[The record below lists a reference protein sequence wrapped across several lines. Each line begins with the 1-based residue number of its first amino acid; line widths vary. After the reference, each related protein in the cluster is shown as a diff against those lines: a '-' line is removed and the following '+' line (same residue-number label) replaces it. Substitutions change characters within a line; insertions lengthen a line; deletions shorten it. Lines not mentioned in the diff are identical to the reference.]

1 MHSGLKNQQNTDGV
15 STLYHRLHSF
25 IDSGL
30 CSLCNRFDDDS
41 AWSTEF
47 EKPAI
52 AGDNF
57 AAALIRLGRAL
68 GHVIHLD
75 TKVITL
81 AFVLLCPDVDLI
93 YRDVHGSVSQIACGL
108 SYSRNFDPRQAKH
121 LG

>member
-1 MHSGLKNQQNTDGV
+1 MSKGTTHSGLRHQENTDGL

-30 CSLCNRFDDDS
+30 RHFCDGFNDDS
-41 AWSTEF
+41 AGSAEF
-47 EKPAI
+47 EKPSV

-57 AAALIRLGRAL
+57 AAVLIRVGRAL

-81 AFVLLCPDVDLI
+81 SVVLLCPGVDLI
-93 YRDVHGSVSQIACGL
+93 DRDVHGSVSQIAHGL
-108 SYSRNFDPRQAKH
+108 S
-121 LG
+121 